1 MNKVKYYIK
10 ILIFSISILGFL
22 DLLINPKPIGFLN
35 SNLNLLTSLLT
46 IFALTTLTAKEIL
59 KTRFKISEMVLKG
72 IKIVLLFLF
81 LIYLYV
87 FLKQFN
93 FEQNVEYIIVFY
105 HTLPIIYILNDL
117 ITEKVKSKYLA
128 ILGIILL
135 IPTLIYFGFIYESY
149 EAYSEDGTPMIFV
162 HQRIRNW
169 ICYVGIT
176 LILTSIIRNI
186 TNDNTV

>member
-1 MNKVKYYIK
+1 MKKAKYYIK

-46 IFALTTLTAKEIL
+46 IFGLTILTAKEIL
-59 KTRFKISEMVLKG
+59 KTWFKISEKVLNG
-72 IKIVLLFLF
+72 IKIVLLILF
-81 LIYLYV
+81 LIYLNV

-117 ITEKVKSKYLA
+117 ITEKIKQKYFA
-128 ILGIILL
+128 ILGIIFL
-135 IPTLIYFGFIYESY
+135 IPTLIYFGFIYEAY

-176 LILTSIIRNI
+176 LILTSIIRKKN
-186 TNDNTV
+186 

>member
-1 MNKVKYYIK
+1 MNKAKYYIK

-46 IFALTTLTAKEIL
+46 IFGLITLTAKEIL
-59 KTRFKISEMVLKG
+59 KTRFKISEKVLNV
-72 IKIVLLFLF
+72 IKIVLLILF
-81 LIYLYV
+81 LIYLNV

-105 HTLPIIYILNDL
+105 HTLPIIYMLNDL

-149 EAYSEDGTPMIFV
+149 EAYSEDGKPMIFV

-169 ICYVGIT
+169 ICCVGIT

>member
-1 MNKVKYYIK
+1 MNKAKYYIK

-35 SNLNLLTSLLT
+35 TNLNLLTSLSTIFGLT
-46 IFALTTLTAKEIL
+46 ILTAKEIL
-59 KTRFKISEMVLKG
+59 KTRFKIPEKVLNG
-72 IKIVLLFLF
+72 IKIVLLILF
-81 LIYLYV
+81 LIYLNV

-105 HTLPIIYILNDL
+105 HTLPIIYILNDS
-117 ITEKVKSKYLA
+117 ITEKIRPKYFA
-128 ILGIILL
+128 ILGIIFL
-135 IPTLIYFGFIYESY
+135 IPTLIYFGFIYEAY

-176 LILTSIIRNI
+176 LILTSIIRKK
-186 TNDNTV
+186 TE

>member
-10 ILIFSISILGFL
+10 ILIFSISIIGFL

-81 LIYLYV
+81 LIYLNV

-105 HTLPIIYILNDL
+105 HTLPIN
-117 ITEKVKSKYLA
+117 
-128 ILGIILL
+128 
-135 IPTLIYFGFIYESY
+135 
-149 EAYSEDGTPMIFV
+149 IF
-162 HQRIRNW
+162 
-169 ICYVGIT
+169 
-176 LILTSIIRNI
+176 
-186 TNDNTV
+186 

>member
-1 MNKVKYYIK
+1 MNKAKYYIK
-10 ILIFSISILGFL
+10 VLIFSISIFGFL

-35 SNLNLLTSLLT
+35 SSLNLLTSLLT
-46 IFALTTLTAKEIL
+46 IFGLTILTAKEIL
-59 KTRFKISEMVLKG
+59 KTRFKISEKVLNG
-72 IKIVLLFLF
+72 IKIVLLILF
-81 LIYLYV
+81 LIYLNV

-117 ITEKVKSKYLA
+117 IKEKVKPKYLA
-128 ILGIILL
+128 ILGIIFL
-135 IPTLIYFGFIYESY
+135 IPTLIYFGFIYEAY

-169 ICYVGIT
+169 ICYVGII
-176 LILTSIIRNI
+176 LILTSIIRKK
-186 TNDNTV
+186 TNHNTV